1 VLLRYHPGVPG
12 AEEQR
17 VGRYRLVQLIA
28 TGGMGEVF
36 LARREGPDGGRPER
50 VVIKRI
56 LRHLAADAAFVR
68 MFLNEAR
75 IAALLAHPKVVQ
87 IYELDS
93 ENGTCFMAMEYVHGA
108 SLRAIQAKAIQ
119 SKQRVPAAI
128 VAGVCAQAL
137 EGLHYAHL
145 YKNEKEGISGVVHR
159 DVSPDNVL
167 VGFDGGVKVGDF
179 GIAKALKDD
188 DATRTGLL
196 KGKIAY
202 MSPEHLEG
210 HPVDARADVYGMG
223 IVLYELL
230 TGVRP
235 FAAATDALLI
245 HTVLSGVKPR
255 PPHELQPEV
264 APQLEAAA
272 LRALSRDPADR
283 FATAREMADALG
295 AAATPIEIA
304 VYLSQLFGAEA
315 QTDPELGRAPVA
327 GTVALRE
334 GEPATDLRLAP
345 PRRRA
350 IRLGLPAAVAAALLA
365 MGIWLGTRAPAAMP
379 PPASAPPPLASAPA
393 SPPADATEAPTAAEP
408 SEPAPAPR
416 EHARRT
422 PKPGKVVFRVYPW
435 AEVFYR
441 GKSLGVTPIA
451 PVETPPGV
459 QTFVLRNAELAQEKE
474 VRIQVS
480 PGAVSTYKLDFLKR

>member
-1 VLLRYHPGVPG
+1 
-12 AEEQR
+12 
-17 VGRYRLVQLIA
+17 
-28 TGGMGEVF
+28 
-36 LARREGPDGGRPER
+36 
-50 VVIKRI
+50 
-56 LRHLAADAAFVR
+56 
-68 MFLNEAR
+68 
-75 IAALLAHPKVVQ
+75 
-87 IYELDS
+87 
-93 ENGTCFMAMEYVHGA
+93 
-108 SLRAIQAKAIQ
+108 
-119 SKQRVPAAI
+119 
-128 VAGVCAQAL
+128 
-137 EGLHYAHL
+137 
-145 YKNEKEGISGVVHR
+145 
-159 DVSPDNVL
+159 
-167 VGFDGGVKVGDF
+167 
-179 GIAKALKDD
+179 
-188 DATRTGLL
+188 
-196 KGKIAY
+196 

-255 PPHELQPEV
+255 PPRELQPEI
-264 APQLEAAA
+264 ASQFEAAA

-295 AAATPIEIA
+295 AAATPNEIA
-304 VYLSQLFGAEA
+304 VYLGQLFGAEA

-345 PRRRA
+345 QRRQA
-350 IRLGLPAAVAAALLA
+350 LRLGLPAAVAAALLA

-379 PPASAPPPLASAPA
+379 PAASAPPQQLASAPA
-393 SPPADATEAPTAAEP
+393 SPPAEAPEAPAPPDP